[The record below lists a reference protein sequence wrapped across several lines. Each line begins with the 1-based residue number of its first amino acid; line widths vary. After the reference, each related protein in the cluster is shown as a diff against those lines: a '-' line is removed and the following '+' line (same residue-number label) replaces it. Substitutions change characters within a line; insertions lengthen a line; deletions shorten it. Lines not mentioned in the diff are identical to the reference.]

1 MFLCLYINQNQ
12 TGSCSSLLYTC
23 MIKHHDY
30 PSLHKAWKGCFKVIL
45 LYGYPFISQIYHA
58 LSKHTD
64 TRQRQVSLP
73 LTWSKIC
80 QLSIH
85 FFKNDLL
92 VNTSENQILLVAK
105 LLEGCHNNS
114 SFTLRLLHGLNGNLM
129 MLGKSQE
136 LLIFAPKNIN
146 IKNFLQSTSDLR

>member
-1 MFLCLYINQNQ
+1 MFLCLYINQDQ

-45 LYGYPFISQIYHA
+45 LYHRYTMLFQNIQIQDRDKFHYPYLKQN
-58 LSKHTD
+58 
-64 TRQRQVSLP
+64 
-73 LTWSKIC
+73 
-80 QLSIH
+80 LSIIYIL
-85 FFKNDLL
+85 FNDLL
-92 VNTSENQILLVAK
+92 VNTSENQILLVAR

-114 SFTLRLLHGLNGNLM
+114 SFTLRLLHGLKGNLM

>member
-1 MFLCLYINQNQ
+1 MHVSLFVYKPRPDRILFITSVHMHDQ
-12 TGSCSSLLYTC
+12 TSWLPISSQGMKRLLQ
-23 MIKHHDY
+23 
-30 PSLHKAWKGCFKVIL
+30 
-45 LYGYPFISQIYHA
+45 GYPFISQIYHA

-64 TRQRQVSLP
+64 TKQRQVSLP
-73 LTWSKIC
+73 LTWSSIC
-80 QLSIH
+80 QLSIR

-105 LLEGCHNNS
+105 LLEGCHNKS
-114 SFTLRLLHGLNGNLM
+114 SFTLRLLHRLKGNLM
-129 MLGKSQE
+129 MLGKSQK